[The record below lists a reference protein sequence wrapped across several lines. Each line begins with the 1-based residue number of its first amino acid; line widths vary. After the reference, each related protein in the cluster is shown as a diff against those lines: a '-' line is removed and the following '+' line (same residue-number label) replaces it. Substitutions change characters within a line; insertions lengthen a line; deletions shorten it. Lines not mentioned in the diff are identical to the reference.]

1 MKLTFADYHTTDEL
15 TFKRLVL
22 ICDELAF
29 FDAPS
34 ISLADNLGTVGQKS
48 GLRHFIKDFEGS
60 PVKLI
65 VDEPPNSTFNSGFYH
80 KYFEKDLA
88 NKVFLNTIFEGIE
101 KGWITDHLFDS
112 SKTNTSGEFK
122 DYKSWIL
129 ANREEILATN
139 LYEIERP
146 KEVWKVTNKQEAMF
160 AFKILASTES
170 MSVTSTLFICN
181 KYDNSPVSINPY
193 LNKLISVRLSS
204 DVYNGKPIKARQLGL
219 KLMDCF
225 IPDEALVQITWQ
237 DILEFR
243 QQTKAYYEAWS
254 IEINKLEATIFKE
267 IDILSDQDI
276 LNLIDSEI
284 NPKLFEL
291 KNEIRRIRDD
301 RYKNILKTV
310 KNVLISSIA
319 LGTLSGLSIPGAI
332 ASFIGT
338 NLKTPQLTDDIID
351 AHFQLK
357 DKQLSNGLTYLLKIQ
372 NLLQ

>member
-1 MKLTFADYHTTDEL
+1 MKLTFSDYHTTDEL
-15 TFKRLVL
+15 TFKRLLL

-34 ISLADNLGTVGQKS
+34 INIADNLGTVGQKS

-80 KYFEKDLA
+80 RYFEKDLA
-88 NKVFLNTIFEGIE
+88 NKLFINTIFEGIE
-101 KGWITDHLFDS
+101 AGWIYDNLFDS
-112 SKTNTSGEFK
+112 GKTNPAGEFN

-146 KEVWKVTNKQEAMF
+146 KEVWKVTNKHEAMF
-160 AFKILASTES
+160 AFKILASSES

-181 KYDNSPVSINPY
+181 KYNNAPVSISPY
-193 LNKLISVRLSS
+193 LNKLISIRLTS
-204 DVYNGKPIKARQLGL
+204 DIYNGKPIKARQLGL
-219 KLMDCF
+219 RLMDCF
-225 IPDEALVQITWQ
+225 IPDEALLQISWQ

-243 QQTKAYYEAWS
+243 EQAKPYYEAWN
-254 IEINKLEATIFKE
+254 IEINKLEAIIFKE

-284 NPKLFEL
+284 NPRLLEL
-291 KNEIRRIRDD
+291 KNEIRRVRDD
-301 RYKNILKTV
+301 RYKNIFKTI
-310 KNVLISSIA
+310 KNVLVSGIA

-351 AHFQLK
+351 SHFKLK